1 MGMHGRVEEQ
11 LELYDEVAA
20 RFGAAQEPDVL
31 YPVAVALRN
40 KAAIFHLQGRDDA
53 ALEVLD
59 AAMTRFEQIPV
70 LRALIKQAQQDLV
83 GQAE

>member
-1 MGMHGRVEEQ
+1 MHGRVEEQ

-59 AAMTRFEQIPV
+59 PR
-70 LRALIKQAQQDLV
+70 
-83 GQAE
+83 